1 MNKPLQNEVMSADEA
16 ALYLDIPKPR
26 LLKLVREGQIPG
38 VKVGRS
44 WKFSFSVLEK
54 WQDSKKKSP
63 SDRALNISNPLNR
76 SDTTTPSNKDL
87 LKEKTNKSNNT
98 NPHIPPNAN
107 LVNPQNYSNPNL
119 AAQNNTQNKTPQI
132 IVNSVILW
140 GGIGRFSLASYCVY
154 SRGNSVLCLC
164 LYYEIEKKKN
174 NTNLP
179 HIYSQTPC
187 TCQPMSQKNSGPF

>member
-44 WKFSFSVLEK
+44 WKFSFSVLKK

-63 SDRALNISNPLNR
+63 SDRALNISNQLNR
-76 SDTTTPSNKDL
+76 SDTTPPSNKDL

-132 IVNSVILW
+132 IVNSVIWW
-140 GGIGRFSLASYCVY
+140 GGIGIYAIYFSKSHPNAGVWDSLFDIWNWV
-154 SRGNSVLCLC
+154 VLVILGV
-164 LYYEIEKKKN
+164 IQAIVNAVFFKN
-174 NTNLP
+174 KQL
-179 HIYSQTPC
+179 
-187 TCQPMSQKNSGPF
+187 

>member
-38 VKVGRS
+38 VKVGRI

-76 SDTTTPSNKDL
+76 SDTTPPSNKDL

-132 IVNSVILW
+132 IVNSVIWW
-140 GGIGRFSLASYCVY
+140 GGIGIYAIYFSKSHPNAGVWDSLFDIWNWV
-154 SRGNSVLCLC
+154 VLVILGV
-164 LYYEIEKKKN
+164 IQAIVNAVFFKN
-174 NTNLP
+174 KQL
-179 HIYSQTPC
+179 
-187 TCQPMSQKNSGPF
+187 

>member
-76 SDTTTPSNKDL
+76 SETTTPSNKDL

-98 NPHIPPNAN
+98 NPHIPPNAT

-119 AAQNNTQNKTPQI
+119 EAQNNTQNKTPQI

-140 GGIGRFSLASYCVY
+140 GGIGIYAIYFSKSHPNAGFWDSLFDIWSWV
-154 SRGNSVLCLC
+154 VLVILGV
-164 LYYEIEKKKN
+164 IQAIVNAVFFKN
-174 NTNLP
+174 KQL
-179 HIYSQTPC
+179 
-187 TCQPMSQKNSGPF
+187 

>member
-132 IVNSVILW
+132 IVNSVIWW
-140 GGIGRFSLASYCVY
+140 GGIGIYAIYFSKSHPNAGVWDSLFDIWNWV
-154 SRGNSVLCLC
+154 VLVILGV
-164 LYYEIEKKKN
+164 IQAIVNAVFFKN
-174 NTNLP
+174 KQL
-179 HIYSQTPC
+179 
-187 TCQPMSQKNSGPF
+187 